1 MLGAGMGKI
10 DAVMRGRVRPAGL
23 ALLAAGCVV
32 TTVLVSSGGSA
43 VARRTPAQDAR
54 RPNIVFVLTD
64 DLSINLLRY
73 MPHVHEMMRRG
84 LTFSHYFV
92 SDSLCCPSRASIFT
106 GNFPHDTKVFGN
118 SGRRG
123 GFNVF
128 HARGEE
134 RDTFAVALRRAGY
147 RTAMMGKYL
156 NGYLQRTQVP
166 DTYMPP
172 GWSDWNVAG
181 WGYGEFD
188 YVLNQNGSLY
198 AYGHQPA
205 DYLTDVISQKGAR
218 FIDRSAAVRQPF
230 FLELATFAPHR
241 PAIPAPRDAERF
253 PGLKAP
259 QPGNFDVLP
268 TDAPRWLVGRA
279 PLSESQIAEINR
291 TFRSR
296 AQSVQS
302 VDDMIGAIEQ
312 RVEADGI
319 ADNTYL
325 VFSSDNGFH
334 TGQYRLMPGKLT
346 AFDTDIRVPLVIVGP
361 GIPAGVRTGALAENV
376 DLAETF
382 AAIAGTKLS
391 ADGHSLVPL
400 FTGHVPS
407 GWRRVVLIEH
417 HGTDLQG
424 IDPDFQQSASGSPRT
439 YEAMRSRRFLY
450 VEYNDGE
457 SELYDLRHDPLELHN
472 IAASVG
478 PTGRGRLHAELG
490 ALAHC
495 HGAAECWRAGGL

>member
-1 MLGAGMGKI
+1 MGKI
-10 DAVMRGRVRPAGL
+10 DALTRGRPRQAVVAVLVAVG
-23 ALLAAGCVV
+23 LLATG
-32 TTVLVSSGGSA
+32 LSSSERA
-43 VARRTPAQDAR
+43 VARHTPAQDAR

-64 DLSINLLRY
+64 DLSMNLLRY
-73 MPHVHEMMRRG
+73 MPHVQEMMRRG
-84 LTFSHYFV
+84 MAFSHYFV

-118 SGRRG
+118 SGRHG

-166 DTYMPP
+166 DTFVPP
-172 GWSDWNVAG
+172 GWSDWDVAG

-198 AYGHQPA
+198 AYGDEPA

-218 FIDRSAAVRQPF
+218 FVDRSAAVRQPF

-241 PAIPAPRDAERF
+241 PAVPAPRDAERF

-259 QPGNFDVLP
+259 RPGNFDVLP
-268 TDAPRWLVGRA
+268 TDAPLWLDGRG
-279 PLSESQIAEINR
+279 PLSEPQIAEINSE
-291 TFRSR
+291 FRSR
-296 AQSVQS
+296 AQSVQA
-302 VDDMIGAIEQ
+302 VDHMIGAIEQ
-312 RVEADGI
+312 RLTADGI

-346 AFDTDIRVPLVIVGP
+346 AFDTDIRVPLVVVGP
-361 GIPAGVRTGALAENV
+361 GVPAGVRTGALAENV

-382 AAIAGTKLS
+382 AAIGGTQLS
-391 ADGHSLVPL
+391 GDGHSLLGVLNGTAPD
-400 FTGHVPS
+400 
-407 GWRRVVLIEH
+407 GWRRAALIEH
-417 HGTDLQG
+417 HGADLRG

-439 YEAMRSRRFLY
+439 YEAMRTRRFLY

-457 SELYDLRHDPLELHN
+457 TEFYDLGHDPLELHN
-472 IAASVG
+472 ISASLG
-478 PTGRGRLHAELG
+478 PAELARLHAELR

-495 HGAAECWRAGGL
+495 HGGAECWRAGRL